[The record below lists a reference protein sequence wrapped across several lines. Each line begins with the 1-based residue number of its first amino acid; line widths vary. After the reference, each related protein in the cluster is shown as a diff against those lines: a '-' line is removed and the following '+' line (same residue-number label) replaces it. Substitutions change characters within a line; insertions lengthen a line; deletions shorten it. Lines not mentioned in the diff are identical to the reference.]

1 MLSFLDFS
9 FTMSIKQ
16 ITIFLKFFYMLKAV
30 NFVRLLSIVIF
41 LGTLSIVYAYLDPV
55 VSFSLETDMP
65 TMHRTYFFYLS
76 SLIFLVIN
84 IFSLALDQ
92 NFISKIA
99 KRFGLLTAGWVAAL
113 PVVVNF
119 YICFLMG
126 FVAVLNNE
134 SSLQLSN
141 YAYLNYLGPI
151 LLMIWMGLFIYFIS
165 TKKSFD

>member
-1 MLSFLDFS
+1 MEFESSKFEK
-9 FTMSIKQ
+9 IK
-16 ITIFLKFFYMLKAV
+16 IFENPSYMLKAV
-30 NFVRLLSIVIF
+30 NFVRLLSIAIF

-55 VSFSLETDMP
+55 VSFSIETDMP

-76 SLIFLVIN
+76 SFIFLVIN
-84 IFSLALDQ
+84 IVLWFLIKILSP
-92 NFISKIA
+92 KIA
-99 KRFGLLTAGWVAAL
+99 QRFGLLSAGWVAAL

-119 YICFLMG
+119 YICFLIG
-126 FVAVLNNE
+126 FLAVLNNA

>member
-1 MLSFLDFS
+1 
-9 FTMSIKQ
+9 
-16 ITIFLKFFYMLKAV
+16 MLKAV

-84 IFSLALDQ
+84 IFFWLLIKILSP
-92 NFISKIA
+92 KIA
-99 KRFGLLTAGWVAAL
+99 QRFGLLTAGWVAAL

-126 FVAVLNNE
+126 FVAVLNNA

-151 LLMIWMGLFIYFIS
+151 LLMIWMIVYLFYIN
-165 TKKSFD
+165 